1 MQVGGFCPELGRVGF
16 FHFRAGRVKKSFISS
31 RVKFFKNFIYK
42 CLDIANVL
50 PFSYNCLSQV
60 IRVFSVF
67 RVKSGKKIYY
77 LLTSRV
83 NLNHLGSSKNP
94 IHAYF
99 CHHNEAPKMSA
110 SVQPYISW
118 VWLCSLEFLK
128 ANKCINWKHV
138 VLYWRWW
145 WDKGIMSDL
154 EKNIT
159 IFFFTLCKWSRVSC
173 MQWKT
178 RKTLKI
184 W

>member
-1 MQVGGFCPELGRVGF
+1 MACTYFQFSAVCHHISRCYASGRF
-16 FHFRAGRVKKSFISS
+16 LPRAGSSRVFSFQGGSGQKSFMSS
-31 RVKFFKNFIYK
+31 RVKFFKIFIYK

-118 VWLCSLEFLK
+118 V
-128 ANKCINWKHV
+128 
-138 VLYWRWW
+138 
-145 WDKGIMSDL
+145 
-154 EKNIT
+154 
-159 IFFFTLCKWSRVSC
+159 
-173 MQWKT
+173 
-178 RKTLKI
+178 
-184 W
+184 